1 MNDIVTVTPVYYLG
15 LIHVINND
23 AWQQYLSLVGAT
35 IELYGG
41 RVLFRGEQRA
51 VMAGASTH
59 ERVVTLVFADEV
71 SARLWHDS
79 AEYQALIP
87 LRDRGAS
94 VTLVL
99 YV

>member
-1 MNDIVTVTPVYYLG
+1 MNDIVTTTPAYYLG
-15 LIHVINND
+15 LIRVINND

-35 IELYGG
+35 IEQYGG
-41 RVLFRGEQRA
+41 RVLFRGVKRA
-51 VMAGASTH
+51 VMAGSPTH
-59 ERVVTLVFADEV
+59 ERVVTLVFTDEI
-71 SARLWHDS
+71 SARRWHDS

-99 YV
+99 YA